1 MADYKTPGVY
11 VEEITTLPPSVGQ
24 VPTAIPAFIGYTE
37 KAERAGKSLHN
48 TPRHISSLLEYHEM
62 FGRGPK
68 YGTITVKYDTKGN
81 RVAGVKFNRM
91 FYIYDTVRMFFAN
104 GGGECYIVSTGLY
117 KKEDKTDNDVTMEAL
132 EAGINACE
140 KEDHPTMLVC
150 PDAMLLPKKDQAYSL
165 QQLMLKQCAQLQDRV
180 AILDVFDGYV
190 DRADADVIL
199 DFRNGVGINYLKYG
213 TSYYPWIQ
221 TTLSNSFGF
230 EDIRLM
236 DSTAEDTADP
246 LVFED
251 MITDPTAIK
260 NLKTA
265 LSDYAIV
272 NAFVTAPFEAVSI
285 NDKFF
290 KIAADITPADE
301 MKHYVTVIKELV
313 DKIIALA
320 ANASLKNQQVLN
332 ELRLK
337 TNSTSALATIVR
349 GLHSVD
355 KGAGIGVVPD
365 TDYADFELASVAAS
379 KLFKEITDDG
389 EKVKKARGPLKSLF
403 ESMVDILVAIKA
415 DTHTIKENLDKV
427 VYDTNILYQS
437 IVNEVKKHASLMPPS
452 GAIAGVYAQVDTSRG
467 VWKAPANVSLASVV
481 GPWVK
486 IDNRQQE
493 DLNVDVN
500 SGKSVNAIRAFT
512 GKGTLV
518 WGARTLAGNDNEWR
532 YISVRRFFNMVEK
545 SVRLSTNWAVFEP
558 NDTNTWIRVKAMIEN
573 FLTNLWKQGALAGS
587 TPAAAYFVNV
597 GLGTTMSQVDILEGR
612 MNIEIGMA
620 VVRPAEFIILKFSHK
635 LQEA

>member
-62 FGRGPK
+62 FGKSPN
-68 YGTITVKYDTKGN
+68 YGQITVTYDKG
-81 RVAGVKFNRM
+81 RVTNAKFNRM

-117 KKEDKTDNDVTMEAL
+117 KKDDGTDNSATMDAL

-140 KEDHPTMLVC
+140 KEDAPTMLVC
-150 PDAMLLPKKDQAYSL
+150 PDAMLLEKKDQAYSL
-165 QQLMLKQCAQLQDRV
+165 QQLMLKQCAMLQDRV

-230 EDIRLM
+230 EDIKLV
-236 DSTAEDTADP
+236 DKDAAD

-260 NLKTA
+260 NLKSA
-265 LSDYAIV
+265 LADYKIV
-272 NAFVTAPFEAVSI
+272 NTFVTKPFEDASI

-290 KIAADITPADE
+290 KIAADIAPMDE
-301 MKHYVTVIKELV
+301 MKHYATVIKELV
-313 DKIIALA
+313 DKIIALSQ
-320 ANASLKNQQVLN
+320 NTELKNPIVLN

-365 TDYADFELASVAAS
+365 TDYTDFELASVAAS
-379 KLFKEITDDG
+379 KLFKDITEDG

-403 ESMVDILVAIKA
+403 ESMVDILVAIKN

-437 IVNEVKKHASLMPPS
+437 IVNEVKKRANLLPPS

-486 IDNRQQE
+486 IDNKQQE

-587 TPAAAYFVNV
+587 TPGAAYFVNV

>member
-24 VPTAIPAFIGYTE
+24 VPTAIPAFIGYTQ

-62 FGRGPK
+62 FGKSPN

-81 RVAGVKFNRM
+81 RVADVGFNRM

-117 KKEDKTDNDVTMEAL
+117 KKDDGTDNEVTMDAL

-140 KEDHPTMLVC
+140 KEDAPTMLVC
-150 PDAMLLPKKDQAYSL
+150 PDAMLLKKKDQAYSL
-165 QQLMLKQCAQLQDRV
+165 QQLMLKQCAMLQDRV

-221 TTLSNSFGF
+221 TTLSNAFGF
-230 EDIRLM
+230 EDIKLVAS
-236 DSTAEDTADP
+236 DAADDADP

-260 NLKTA
+260 NLKSA
-265 LSDYAIV
+265 LADYKIV
-272 NAFVTAPFEAVSI
+272 NTFVTAPFGETSL

-290 KIAADITPADE
+290 KIAADIAPMDE
-301 MKHYVTVIKELV
+301 MKHYATVIKELV
-313 DKIIALA
+313 DKIIALSGQGIT
-320 ANASLKNQQVLN
+320 NPLVLN

-349 GLHSVD
+349 GLNSVD

-379 KLFKEITDDG
+379 KLFKDLTEDG
-389 EKVKKARGPLKSLF
+389 DKVKKARGPLKSLF
-403 ESMVDILVAIKA
+403 ESVVDILVAIKN

-437 IVNEVKKHASLMPPS
+437 IVNEVKKRANLLPPS

-486 IDNRQQE
+486 IDNKQQE

-587 TPAAAYFVNV
+587 TPGAAYFVNV

>member
-62 FGRGPK
+62 FGKSPN
-68 YGTITVKYDTKGN
+68 YGQITVTYDKG
-81 RVAGVKFNRM
+81 RVTNVKFNRM

-117 KKEDKTDNDVTMEAL
+117 KKDDGTDNSATMDAL

-140 KEDHPTMLVC
+140 KEDAPTMLVC
-150 PDAMLLPKKDQAYSL
+150 PDAMLLEKKDQAYSL
-165 QQLMLKQCAQLQDRV
+165 QQLMLKQCAMLQDRV
-180 AILDVFDGYV
+180 AILDVFDGFV

-230 EDIRLM
+230 EDIKLV
-236 DSTAEDTADP
+236 DKDAAD

-260 NLKTA
+260 NLKSA
-265 LSDYAIV
+265 LADYKIV
-272 NAFVTAPFEAVSI
+272 NDFVTKPFEEVSL

-290 KIAADITPADE
+290 KIAADIAPADE
-301 MKHYVTVIKELV
+301 MKHYATVIKELV

-320 ANASLKNQQVLN
+320 KKPEITNPLVLN

-365 TDYADFELASVAAS
+365 TDYTDFELASVAAS
-379 KLFKEITDDG
+379 KLFKDITDDG

-403 ESMVDILVAIKA
+403 ESVVDILVAIKN

-437 IVNEVKKHASLMPPS
+437 IVNEVKKRANLLPPS

-486 IDNRQQE
+486 IDNKQQE

-587 TPAAAYFVNV
+587 TPGAAYFVNV

>member
-62 FGRGPK
+62 FGKAPN
-68 YGTITVKYDTKGN
+68 YGQITVTYDKG
-81 RVAGVKFNRM
+81 RVTNVKFNRM

-117 KKEDKTDNDVTMEAL
+117 KKDDGSDNSATMDAL

-140 KEDHPTMLVC
+140 KEDAPTMLVC
-150 PDAMLLPKKDQAYSL
+150 PDAMLLEKKDQAYSL
-165 QQLMLKQCAQLQDRV
+165 QQLMLKQCAMLQDRV
-180 AILDVFDGYV
+180 AILDVFDGFV

-230 EDIRLM
+230 EDIKLV
-236 DSTAEDTADP
+236 DKDAGD

-260 NLKTA
+260 NLKSA
-265 LSDYAIV
+265 LADYKIV
-272 NAFVTAPFEAVSI
+272 NDFVTKPFAEVSL

-290 KIAADITPADE
+290 KVAADIAPADE
-301 MKHYVTVIKELV
+301 MKHYATVIKELV
-313 DKIIALA
+313 DKIIALSK
-320 ANASLKNQQVLN
+320 NTELKNPLVLN

-365 TDYADFELASVAAS
+365 TDYTDFELASVAAS
-379 KLFKEITDDG
+379 KLFKDITDEG

-403 ESMVDILVAIKA
+403 ESVVDILVAIKN

-437 IVNEVKKHASLMPPS
+437 IVNEVKKNANLLPPS

-486 IDNRQQE
+486 IDNKQQE

-587 TPAAAYFVNV
+587 TPSAAYFVNV

>member
-62 FGRGPK
+62 FGKSPN
-68 YGTITVKYDTKGN
+68 YGQITVTYDKG
-81 RVAGVKFNRM
+81 RVTNVKFNRM

-117 KKEDKTDNDVTMEAL
+117 KKDDGSDNSATMDAL

-140 KEDHPTMLVC
+140 KEDAPTMLVC
-150 PDAMLLPKKDQAYSL
+150 PDAMLLEKKDQAYSL
-165 QQLMLKQCAQLQDRV
+165 QQLMLKQCAMLQDRV
-180 AILDVFDGYV
+180 AILDVFDGFV

-230 EDIRLM
+230 EDIKLV
-236 DSTAEDTADP
+236 DKDAND

-260 NLKTA
+260 NLKSA
-265 LSDYAIV
+265 LADYKIV
-272 NAFVTAPFEAVSI
+272 NTFVTKPFEDASL

-290 KIAADITPADE
+290 KVAADIAPAEE
-301 MKHYVTVIKELV
+301 MKHYAKIIKELV

-320 ANASLKNQQVLN
+320 QNTELKNPLVLN

-349 GLHSVD
+349 GLNSVD

-379 KLFKEITDDG
+379 KLFKDITEDG
-389 EKVKKARGPLKSLF
+389 DKVKKARGPLKSLF
-403 ESMVDILVAIKA
+403 ESVVDILVAIKN

-437 IVNEVKKHASLMPPS
+437 IVNEVKKNANLLPPS
-452 GAIAGVYAQVDTSRG
+452 GAIAGVFAQVDTSRG

-486 IDNRQQE
+486 IDNKQQE

-587 TPAAAYFVNV
+587 TPGAAYFVNV